1 MTRVNTR
8 NINEI
13 RDTCQEGDRFLWLG
27 YGFNGKDVQIEI
39 THVSDAR
46 DWISGTVVKK
56 DGTLGKLSTC
66 WMLYKGE
73 WSNAHN
79 SKNHS
84 YFERI

>member
-1 MTRVNTR
+1 MTKVNTK

-13 RDTCQEGDRFLWLG
+13 RDTCQVGDRFLWLG
-27 YGFNGKDVQIEI
+27 YGFNNKDVEIEI
-39 THVSDAR
+39 THVSDKR
-46 DWISGTVVKK
+46 DFINGTMVRK

-73 WSNAHN
+73 WSNAHR

-84 YFERI
+84 YFERR